1 MYILIVDD
9 DKLICE
15 NIKSKLTRLD
25 YANRYTIV
33 TAYNATDAE
42 IMYDRHLPAIVITDI
57 HMPSVNGLA
66 LIKRLLNRS
75 HKADIFVLSSYDDY
89 EYVRQ
94 AFLLGVTDYMLKP
107 VDIEE
112 LDSKLKKMDGQS
124 PPQKPQAEAP
134 PDYGAERLMRHALEY
149 IEENMSRSI
158 SMRDVADHVGLSYNY
173 FSKLFKEH
181 TQCHFAHYV
190 HLRRIERSKK
200 YLRDPGFKIQ
210 DIAKKLGYDNPSEF
224 SRAFKKYA
232 GCYPREYR
240 ERPVPSIEETSAH
253 RN

>member
-1 MYILIVDD
+1 MFILIVDD

-15 NIKSKLTRLD
+15 NIKSKLTRLG
-25 YANRYTIV
+25 YADRYKFV

-42 IMYDRHLPAIVITDI
+42 ILYDRHLPTIMVTDI

-66 LIKRLLNRS
+66 LIKRLSNRS
-75 HKADIFVLSSYDDY
+75 HKAYIFVLSSYDDY
-89 EYVRQ
+89 EFVRQ

-107 VDIEE
+107 IDIEE
-112 LDSKLKKMDGQS
+112 LDSKLKKINV
-124 PPQKPQAEAP
+124 AAP
-134 PDYGAERLMRHALEY
+134 PSQETLAETPSDYGAERMMRRALDY

-158 SMRDVADHVGLSYNY
+158 SMRDVADYVGLSYNY

-181 TQCHFAHYV
+181 TSCHFAHYV
-190 HLRRIERSKK
+190 HLRRIEHSKK
-200 YLRDPGFKIQ
+200 YLRAPGFKIQ

-232 GCYPREYR
+232 GCYPSEYR
-240 ERPVPSIEETSAH
+240 DRLSSSMEEM
-253 RN
+253 

>member
-1 MYILIVDD
+1 MYIIIVDD

-15 NIKSKLTRLD
+15 NIKSKLTRLG
-25 YANRYTIV
+25 YADRHTII
-33 TAYNATDAE
+33 TAYNSTDAE
-42 IMYDRHLPAIVITDI
+42 ILYDRHLPAIVITDI
-57 HMPSVNGLA
+57 HMPSVNGLV

-75 HKADIFVLSSYDDY
+75 HKANIFVLSSYDDY

-112 LDSKLKKMDGQS
+112 LDSKLKKLDGH
-124 PPQKPQAEAP
+124 PPVRKEAQIDAP
-134 PDYGAERLMRHALEY
+134 PDYGTERMMRNALEY
-149 IEENMSRSI
+149 IEENMIRSI

-181 TQCHFAHYV
+181 TQSHFAHYV

-200 YLRDPGFKIQ
+200 YLQDSSFKIQ

-224 SRAFKKYA
+224 SRAFKKYV
-232 GCYPREYR
+232 GIYPREYR
-240 ERPVPSIEETSAH
+240 ERPDFSIET
-253 RN
+253 